1 MRVMV
6 LVKATKDSEAG
17 VMPSE
22 KLLAEMGAYNEQLVK
37 AGIMLAGD
45 GLHPSSKGARV
56 RFSGNK
62 RTVINGPFAETKELL
77 AGYWIWQVKSLDEAI
92 EWLKKCP
99 NPHFED
105 CEVEIRRIFAP
116 EDFGPAYTPE
126 LQAQAES
133 QQARMDKLQ
142 GK

>member
-17 VMPSE
+17 VMPSQQ
-22 KLLAEMGAYNEQLVK
+22 LLAEMGAYNEQLVQ
-37 AGIMLAGD
+37 AGM
-45 GLHPSSKGARV
+45 HPRSKGARE
-56 RFSGNK
+56 RFAGNK

-77 AGYWIWQVKSLDEAI
+77 AGYWVWQVKSLDEAI

-105 CEVEIRRIFAP
+105 CELEIRQIFSP

-133 QQARMDKLQ
+133 QQARMDKMQ